1 MQKFRFTLFS
11 AVLLVAARVIAP
23 AQAPVLHFE
32 QLSSEI
38 GLTHSTIN
46 CFLQDHKGYLW
57 FGTWSGLGRYDGFGV
72 HLFRQESGNPRALS
86 SDQITSIIEDRSHRI
101 WIGTLNSGIFRYDH
115 TTEQFTNFRFLPDQP
130 NSLSDNDVW
139 SLYEDSRGYIW
150 IGTKKGLNRFD
161 PATGNF
167 LRVYAPEGSG
177 QGPTSNYIYC
187 IVETS
192 DGSIW
197 SATTRGL
204 LRIRFKDTR
213 NYLQWHYF
221 IHEAQDQVDSTL
233 GNFVYK
239 VRPALREDRTLWVGT
254 KAGLKKIRFGKPEE
268 GIRVLESFRAEAG
281 KPGSLSNNVVSDFL
295 EEADGSLWVAT
306 FNGLNRFFPEK
317 RVSTR
322 FFTDP
327 EVPYTLSNNKIIQL
341 YKDRSGILWIGT
353 NKGIN
358 KLNLNKKPFY
368 NFKAFSSGPVPTH
381 SVTHLSQGEGK
392 NEFWIGAQGGLTRM
406 RLSEGRWET
415 TQYALLSPRLTD
427 FSNFISA
434 VFSDRQGNLWVS
446 SQGAG
451 VFFIDKKDIPP
462 NGGYI
467 RRMEQFTR
475 GRLNDD
481 YVMAMFETGD
491 NLLWLGL
498 WDGGIDLLER
508 NTGTIHHFPSV
519 GGINLSAFPNVAF
532 TQTTDGN
539 GRINL
544 WVGTRGNG
552 LLKLYFD
559 ETDKNLHLEQQ
570 FRFNAKEPGTL
581 SNDKVNA
588 LFVDSRNRLWASTSS
603 GLNVL
608 SPARKSFKSYSVKD
622 GLPDLAVQSAL
633 EDGKGNIWIS
643 TQNGIAKMEEA
654 GGKVKMRSFDVLDGL
669 QDNFFNNNCALRLPS
684 GLLAFGGVDGLT
696 LFDPAAIAIDTTPPQ
711 AAITDFRLFNKSV
724 LPGSAEYGRQI
735 LEKPLSETGEI
746 VLNYKENV
754 LSFEFV
760 GLHFAEPRKNRFAY
774 ILEGFD
780 DDWTYTDANKRYV
793 HYTNLPYR
801 SYVFKVKA
809 ANSDGIWGNPVSIG
823 LRVKPPFWLTYW
835 AFVLYGLIF
844 AGLLYAMWWVAHLRA
859 GFRNR
864 LMLEQLEREKIE
876 EVSRVKLQFFTN
888 ISHEL
893 RTPLALIISPLEQ
906 LLREAPSGGP
916 IHKTYS
922 LMHRNAEK
930 LLGIINQLL
939 DFRKSEAG
947 LMNIRAERTNLFFF
961 LREIVGGFLD
971 FAREHQ
977 IEMRLET
984 DNEEVYAW
992 VDRDQ
997 MEKVMG
1003 NLLSNAIKFT
1013 ANGGRVIVGI
1023 EEDIAADKVSLWVSN
1038 KGPGIPEDQ
1047 LDRVFDPFFQGEN
1060 KPRQEHFGG
1069 TGIGLALV
1077 RAIIDRHRGSVSV
1090 ESKQGEMTT
1099 FRLHLQGGFAHFDP
1113 SELVNRGS
1121 DFAAE
1126 ALPAVPSLQELPEE
1140 SESRPAR
1147 PHLLLVEDNADIRG
1161 YLKENLQQEY
1171 EISEAGDGLE
1181 ALQKAREIFP
1191 DLILSDI
1198 AMPKM
1203 DGIEFCR
1210 QIKSDIL
1217 TCHIPVI
1224 LLTARTSLGYHIEGL
1239 EGGGDDYIS
1248 KPFNMQV
1255 LQLRIRN
1262 LIRMREQLREKFSQS
1277 RDIAPAAVVANALD
1291 ESFLSRILEIV
1302 EENMD
1307 ECAFSIDDLARRMAM
1322 SRMQLYRKIKALT
1335 GQTPNTLIRTIRLKR
1350 AAQLLETKQFNISE
1364 VAYKVGFSDLK
1375 YFRERFKEH
1384 FGATPSEY
1392 MPRSRQM

>member
-1 MQKFRFTLFS
+1 MWKFRILLFPL
-11 AVLLVAARVIAP
+11 VLVVGGCPTVP
-23 AQAPVLHFE
+23 AQSPELHFE

-86 SDQITSIIEDRSHRI
+86 SDQITSIIEDRSRRI

-115 TTEQFTNFRFLPDQP
+115 ATEEFTNFRFLPDQP

-161 PATGNF
+161 PVTGNF
-167 LRVYAPEGSG
+167 LRIYAPEGSG

-187 IVETS
+187 IVETP

-204 LRIRFKDTR
+204 LRIRFRDAR
-213 NYLQWHYF
+213 NYRQWHYF
-221 IHEAQDQVDSTL
+221 IHEPNNQVDSTL

-239 VRPALREDRTLWVGT
+239 VRPALREDQALWVGT
-254 KAGLKKIRFGKPEE
+254 KAGLKKIRYGKPED
-268 GIRVLESFRAEAG
+268 GIKVLESFRAEAG
-281 KPGSLSNNVVSDFL
+281 RASSLSNNVVSDFL
-295 EEADGSLWVAT
+295 EEADGSLWVST
-306 FNGLNRFFPEK
+306 FNGLNRFYPEK
-317 RVSTR
+317 RTAVR
-322 FFTDP
+322 FFSDP
-327 EVPYTLSNNKIIQL
+327 DVPNTLSNNKIIQL

-358 KLNLNKKPFY
+358 KLNLKKKPFF
-368 NFKAFSSGPVPTH
+368 NFKSFSSGPVPTH

-406 RLSEGRWET
+406 RFVEGRWET
-415 TQYALLSPRLTD
+415 AHFSLLSPRLTD

-434 VFSDRQGNLWVS
+434 VFADREGNLWVS

-451 VFFIDKKDIPP
+451 IFFIEKKDIPP
-462 NGGYI
+462 SGGYI

-481 YVMAMFETGD
+481 YVMAMFESGD
-491 NLLWLGL
+491 NFLWLGL

-508 NTGTIHHFPSV
+508 KTGTIYHFPSV

-532 TQTTDGN
+532 AQTEDGN
-539 GRINL
+539 GRVNL

-559 ETDKNLHLEQQ
+559 ETDKMLHLEQQ
-570 FRFNAKEPGTL
+570 FRFNAAEPGSL

-608 SPARKSFKSYSVKD
+608 PPERRAFRVFSVKE

-633 EDGKGNIWIS
+633 EDRQGNIWIS
-643 TQNGIAKMEEA
+643 TQNGIAKMAESA
-654 GGKVKMRSFDVLDGL
+654 KGIKVRSFDVLDGL

-684 GLLAFGGVDGLT
+684 GMLAFGGVDGLT
-696 LFDPAAIAIDTTPPQ
+696 LFDPAAIAIDSTPPL

-724 LPGSAEYGRQI
+724 LPGSREYGRLI
-735 LEKPLSETGEI
+735 LEKPLSETGQI

-809 ANSDGIWGNPVSIG
+809 ANSDGVWGVPVSISI
-823 LRVKPPFWLTYW
+823 RVKPPFWLTYW
-835 AFVLYGLIF
+835 AFALYGLIF

-859 GFRNR
+859 EFRNR

-906 LLREAPSGGP
+906 LLRESSGGSP
-916 IHKTYS
+916 LHKSYR

-947 LMNIRAERTNLFFF
+947 LMNIRAERTNLVFF
-961 LREIVGGFLD
+961 LREIAGGFAD

-977 IEMRLET
+977 IEMHLEVE
-984 DNEEVYAW
+984 NEEIYAW
-992 VDRDQ
+992 VDPDQ
-997 MEKVMG
+997 MEKVVV

-1013 ANGGRVIVGI
+1013 TNGGRVIVGI
-1023 EEDIAADKVSLWVSN
+1023 EEEISVDRVTIWVSN
-1038 KGPGIPEDQ
+1038 NGPRIPEEH
-1047 LDRVFDPFFQGEN
+1047 LDRVFDPFFQGET

-1077 RAIIDRHRGSVSV
+1077 RAIIDRHHGSVSV
-1090 ESKQGEMTT
+1090 QSREGEMTT
-1099 FRLHLQGGFAHFDP
+1099 FRIHLAGGYQHFDV
-1113 SELVNRGS
+1113 SELVHSELLSGPKG
-1121 DFAAE
+1121 
-1126 ALPAVPSLQELPEE
+1126 LHSLDESPELPEE
-1140 SESRPAR
+1140 SETRTAL
-1147 PHLLLVEDNADIRG
+1147 PHLLLVEDNADIRE
-1161 YLKENLQQEY
+1161 YLRENLRQEY

-1181 ALQKAREIFP
+1181 ALQKAREIIP
-1191 DLILSDI
+1191 DLIISDI

-1210 QIKSDIL
+1210 RIKSDVL
-1217 TCHIPVI
+1217 TCHVPVV
-1224 LLTARTSLGYHIEGL
+1224 LLTARTSIGYHIEGL
-1239 EGGGDDYIS
+1239 EGGGDDYIA

-1255 LQLRIRN
+1255 LKLRIRN

-1277 RDIAPAAVVANALD
+1277 REIAPSAVVGNALD
-1291 ESFLSRILEIV
+1291 ESFMSRILEIV

-1307 ECAFSIDDLARRMAM
+1307 ECEFSIDDLARRMTM

-1335 GQTPNTLIRTIRLKR
+1335 GQAPNNLIRTIRLTR
-1350 AAQLLETKQFNISE
+1350 AAQLLKTRQYNISE

-1375 YFRERFKEH
+1375 YFRERFKEQ

-1392 MPRSRQM
+1392 LPRSKQI